1 MGRLRRAAVG
11 IIRPTICY
19 PAHIKLHSCVSQLW
33 NSTVTVM
40 KEGVSHA
47 SYDWDSKLCATQK
60 VKNQTAVPRIYVYL
74 MLLK

>member
-1 MGRLRRAAVG
+1 MGRLRRAAVD
-11 IIRPTICY
+11 IIRPTICLSSSHKT
-19 PAHIKLHSCVSQLW
+19 AFMCFQLW

-40 KEGVSHA
+40 KKGVSHA
-47 SYDWDSKLCATQK
+47 FYDWDSKLCATQK